1 MERIIV
7 YYSEM
12 NIMTWG
18 VNLEFFRRGNLIRK
32 YTEIRVYRVHLQ
44 ILVWIRLVC
53 FWSGFPCHSS
63 SLSNLYEIKSKDGLQ
78 DLPLTHS
85 RRYWLSV
92 SRSGGPRNTQG
103 VTTCSQN

>member
-1 MERIIV
+1 MERTIV

-32 YTEIRVYRVHLQ
+32 YIEVRVYRVHLQ

-53 FWSGFPCHSS
+53 FWSGLPCHSP
-63 SLSNLYEIKSKDGLQ
+63 SLC
-78 DLPLTHS
+78 LTCMK
-85 RRYWLSV
+85 LNQKMV
-92 SRSGGPRNTQG
+92 SRISP
-103 VTTCSQN
+103 